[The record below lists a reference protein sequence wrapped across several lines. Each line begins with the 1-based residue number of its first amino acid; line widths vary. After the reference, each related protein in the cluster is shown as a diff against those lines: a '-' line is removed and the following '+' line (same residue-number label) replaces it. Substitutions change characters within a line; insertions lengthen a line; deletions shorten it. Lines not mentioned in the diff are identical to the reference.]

1 MHLDVY
7 TQSEK
12 VKLKKCYEDYI
23 NLYESDKIPRIV
35 RNKDK
40 PCTIVEMMGRCFS
53 KFQQTPNLKRL
64 LDSIKENVNRKSAVN
79 E

>member
-7 TQSEK
+7 NQSEK

-23 NLYESDKIPRIV
+23 NLYDSDKIPRIV

-40 PCTIVEMMGRCFS
+40 ACTFVEIMGRCFS
-53 KFQQTPNLKRL
+53 KFQQTANLKRL
-64 LDSIKENVNRKSAVN
+64 LDSIKENVNRKSAVD